1 MLKTSAEI
9 DVHKPFAIAGV
20 ALSDTCTSESENSK
34 PEESYPSDTS
44 TTLHGSSGSCEQPSP
59 VTLSGDEVDCVIHK
73 FKLLGQDPNPP
84 IDESDESDCSQAG
97 RPESRSS
104 FLTAKSEFSD

>member
-1 MLKTSAEI
+1 MFKTSAEL
-9 DVHKPFAIAGV
+9 DVHKPFALASG

-34 PEESYPSDTS
+34 PEES
-44 TTLHGSSGSCEQPSP
+44 TLHGSSASCEQTSP
-59 VTLSGDEVDCVIHK
+59 ATLCGDEVDFVVHK
-73 FKLLGQDPNPP
+73 FKPVSQDPSPP

-104 FLTAKSEFSD
+104 FLTARSEFSD